1 MGKKVTGTVDLKN
14 IPIDAALHNI
24 MDGDDR
30 ELRGRCGVLVAMYDA
45 GKKESAIFLYGLMA
59 QNYGNMARKEIIV
72 KALGNIETEE
82 CANILFKELQDIES
96 NNSTRGYIDTI
107 LKSISRLPHDII
119 SEGIKSLLN
128 DKKWSYKMKAKFEDI
143 LIRKTLAV

>member
-1 MGKKVTGTVDLKN
+1 MGKQITGTIDLKN
-14 IPIDAALHNI
+14 IPIDAALHKI
-24 MDGDDR
+24 MDDDDR

-45 GKKESAIFLYGLMA
+45 GKKEAAIFLYGLMA

-72 KALGNIETEE
+72 KALGNIETRE
-82 CANILFKELQDIES
+82 CANILFKELQDIDS

-107 LKSISRLPHDII
+107 LKSIGRLPHNMV
-119 SEGIKSLLN
+119 SERIKSLLN
-128 DKKWSYKMKAKFEDI
+128 DKKWTYKMKAKFEEI